1 MILFFLLLCHS
12 LKGDDVRCLMRA
24 HDVFIRRELGE
35 LVQVPMQ
42 ALAQSAAFSVAQ
54 MGLDF
59 V

>member
-1 MILFFLLLCHS
+1 MILFFFLLCHS
-12 LKGDDVRCLMRA
+12 FKEDDVQCLMCA
-24 HDVFIRRELGE
+24 HDVFIRRQLGE

-54 MGLDF
+54 MGMEF